1 MDNKH
6 NTRESEI
13 ETKFIEQLLKQSY
26 IYRGDI
32 KDRYDLEEN
41 FRNHFN
47 NLNRVDLSY
56 KEFANLK
63 ASIIKDNIFDVSKI
77 LRAENYMEREDGTPL
92 FYSLVNKKDWCKNEF
107 EVVNQLRINTEN
119 SYHRYDVIILI
130 NGLPIVQIE
139 LKEYATNPKRAM
151 EQIIKY
157 KNDIGNGYTNSLLC
171 FVQLFIVSNGNN
183 TFYFA
188 NNNNEYFTFNADER
202 FLPVYRYADKNNV
215 KITKLNQFTEKFLDK
230 CTLAELISKYM
241 VLVETEKKILVMRP
255 YQIEA
260 VKAILSCIEEKR
272 GNGYIWHTTGSG
284 KTLTSF
290 KASTL
295 LKADKSID
303 KCLFVVDRKDL
314 DNQTR
319 DEFNK
324 FQENCVEEN
333 TNTEKLVNRLLSDDI
348 RDKIIVTTIQKLGIA
363 IDADSKQ
370 NKKKVIRGLETFN
383 MRLQPI
389 KDKKFVIIFDEC
401 HRSQFGD
408 YHKGIKKFFPNSQ
421 LFGFTGT
428 PIFVENATGLYVNQD
443 NEQLE
448 KTTESIFEKELH
460 KYTITDAIEDDNV
473 LKFHVDYY
481 DKTGRDDNIKPTAKA
496 VKLKIVD
503 VILNKHNG
511 LTHDKRFNALFATAS
526 INDAIEYYNIFKEK
540 ISENETYS
548 NMNIACIFSPP
559 AEGNKDIKQMQEDLE
574 QERKDNLENQSE
586 KKAALTEIINDYN
599 KKYSTNFDLDKF
611 DEYYTNI
618 QKRIKDQQ
626 YPNEEYSHDNKID
639 ITIVVDM
646 LLTGF
651 DSKYLNTLY
660 VDKNLKYHGL
670 IQAFSRTNRILNST
684 KPHGNI
690 VDFRNQHFEVDKAV
704 VLFSGLKKDDVE
716 GSKRIWLAKAY
727 TEVKAELEKSV
738 ENLKDFMEAQGLEF
752 EPSQVCNIKGDIAR
766 VDFINKFREIQ
777 RLLVKIDQ
785 YTEIPEEERQE
796 IENLIPEDKL
806 KGFRGEYLEL
816 AQQLKKKQDKQ
827 EESGDE
833 YIGDDKV
840 NNADF
845 DFVLFASAI
854 IDYDYIMS
862 LISKYT
868 FGEKIINEVMT
879 KEQLILFLKSYSN
892 FMDEQ
897 EDIIEFVETLEVGIG
912 LSEEEIKKA
921 YKQFKETKRNNALI
935 NLAKEFNI
943 NEKELIRIA
952 NDTIRQMSFSGDMLD
967 GLFSHDLNWKE
978 RAKLEEKLMAK
989 FIPILNKMAEGNT
1002 IRGLDAYESY

>member
-6 NTRESEI
+6 NTREAEI
-13 ETKFIEQLLKQSY
+13 ETQFIDQLVKQGY
-26 IYRGDI
+26 IYRDDI

-47 NLNRVDLSY
+47 KLNRVNLSN

-63 ASIIKDNIFDVSKI
+63 ASIIKDDIFDVSKI
-77 LRAENYMEREDGTPL
+77 LRAENYMEREDGIPL

-107 EVVNQLRINTEN
+107 EVINQLRINTEN
-119 SYHRYDVIILI
+119 SFHRYDVIILI
-130 NGLPIVQIE
+130 NGIPVVQVE

-151 EQIIKY
+151 EQIVRY

-171 FVQLFIVSNGNN
+171 FIQLFIVSNGNN

-215 KITKLNQFTEKFLDK
+215 KITKLNQFTETFLQK

-241 VLVETEKKILVMRP
+241 VLVETEKRILVMRP

-260 VKAILSCIEEKR
+260 VKAILSCIDENR

-314 DNQTR
+314 DSQTR

-324 FQENCVEEN
+324 FQKGCVEEN

-363 IDADSKQ
+363 INVGSKQ
-370 NKKKVIRGLETFN
+370 NQKKVLRGLETFN

-408 YHKGIKKFFPNSQ
+408 YHKSIERFFPNSQ

-428 PIFVENATGLYVNQD
+428 PIFEENATGLYVNQD

-448 KTTESIFEKELH
+448 KTTESVFEKELH

-481 DKTGRDDNIKPTAKA
+481 DKTNRQDNINPTARA
-496 VKLKIVD
+496 VKLKIVEA
-503 VILNKHNG
+503 ILNKHNG

-540 ISENETYS
+540 ISENEEYK
-548 NMNIACIFSPP
+548 NMHIACIFSPP

-574 QERKDNLENQSE
+574 QEREDNKINQNE
-586 KKAALTEIINDYN
+586 KKAALTEIITDYN

-618 QKRIKDQQ
+618 QKRIKEQQ

-690 VDFRNQHFEVDKAV
+690 IDFRNQQLEVDKAV

-716 GSKRIWLAKAY
+716 GSKKIWLTKTY
-727 TEVKAELEKSV
+727 TEVKAELEASV
-738 ENLKDFMEAQGLEF
+738 NNLKDFMEGQGLEF
-752 EPSQVCNIKGDIAR
+752 EPGQVCNIKGDIAR

-785 YTEIPEEERQE
+785 YTEIPEEERKE
-796 IENLIPEDKL
+796 IDNLIPEDKL

-816 AQQLKKKQDKQ
+816 AQQLKKRQDKQ
-827 EESGDE
+827 EESGE
-833 YIGDDKV
+833 TSAENEKV
-840 NNADF
+840 NDADF
-845 DFVLFASAI
+845 DFVLFASTI
-854 IDYDYIMS
+854 IDYDYIIS

-868 FGEKIINEVMT
+868 FGEKITNEVMT
-879 KEQLILFLKSYSN
+879 KEQLISLLKSYSN
-892 FMDEQ
+892 LLDEKD
-897 EDIIEFVETLEVGIG
+897 DIVDYVDTLEVGIG
-912 LSEEEIKKA
+912 LSEEEIRKG
-921 YKQFKETKRNNALI
+921 YKQFKETKRNNAI
-935 NLAKEFNI
+935 ISLAKEFSVD
-943 NEKELIRIA
+943 EKELIRIA

-978 RAKLEEKLMAK
+978 RAQLEEKLMAK
-989 FIPILNKMAEGNT
+989 LIPILTKMAEGNT
-1002 IRGLDAYESY
+1002 IRGLDAYESQ

>member
-6 NTRESEI
+6 NTREADI
-13 ETKFIEQLLKQSY
+13 EAQFIDQLVKQGY
-26 IYRGDI
+26 IYRDDI

-47 NLNRVDLSY
+47 KLNRVNLSN

-63 ASIIKDNIFDVSKI
+63 ASIIKDDIFDVSKI

-107 EVVNQLRINTEN
+107 EVINQLRINTEN
-119 SYHRYDVIILI
+119 SFHRYDVIILI
-130 NGLPIVQIE
+130 NGIPVVQVE

-151 EQIIKY
+151 EQIVRY

-171 FVQLFIVSNGNN
+171 FIQLFIVSNGNN

-215 KITKLNQFTEKFLDK
+215 KITKLNQFTETFLQK

-241 VLVETEKKILVMRP
+241 VLVETEKRILVMRP

-260 VKAILSCIEEKR
+260 VKAILSCIDENR

-314 DNQTR
+314 DSQTR

-324 FQENCVEEN
+324 FQKGCVEEN

-363 IDADSKQ
+363 IDVGSKQ
-370 NKKKVIRGLETFN
+370 NQKKVLRGLETFN

-408 YHKGIKKFFPNSQ
+408 YHKSIERFFPNSQ

-428 PIFVENATGLYVNQD
+428 PIFEENATGLYVNQD

-448 KTTESIFEKELH
+448 KTTESVFEKELH

-481 DKTGRDDNIKPTAKA
+481 DKTNRQDNINPTARA
-496 VKLKIVD
+496 VKLKIVEA
-503 VILNKHNG
+503 ILNKHNG

-540 ISENETYS
+540 ISENEEYK
-548 NMNIACIFSPP
+548 NMHIACIFSPP

-574 QERKDNLENQSE
+574 QEREDNKINQNE
-586 KKAALTEIINDYN
+586 KKAALTEIITDYN

-618 QKRIKDQQ
+618 QKRIKEQQ

-690 VDFRNQHFEVDKAV
+690 IDFRNQQLEVDKAV

-716 GSKRIWLAKAY
+716 GSKKIWLTKTY
-727 TEVKAELEKSV
+727 TEVKAELEASV
-738 ENLKDFMEAQGLEF
+738 NNLKDFMEGQGLEF

-785 YTEIPEEERQE
+785 YTEIPEEERKE
-796 IENLIPEDKL
+796 IDNLIPEDKL

-816 AQQLKKKQDKQ
+816 AQQLKKRQDKQ
-827 EESGDE
+827 EESGE
-833 YIGDDKV
+833 TSAENEKV
-840 NNADF
+840 NDADF
-845 DFVLFASAI
+845 DFVLFASTI
-854 IDYDYIMS
+854 IDYDYIIS

-868 FGEKIINEVMT
+868 FGEKITNEVMT
-879 KEQLILFLKSYSN
+879 KEQLVSLLKSYSN
-892 FMDEQ
+892 LLDEKD
-897 EDIIEFVETLEVGIG
+897 DIVDYVDTLEVGIG
-912 LSEEEIKKA
+912 LSEEEIRKG
-921 YKQFKETKRNNALI
+921 YKQFKETKRNNAI
-935 NLAKEFNI
+935 ISLAKEFSVD
-943 NEKELIRIA
+943 EKELIRIA

-967 GLFSHDLNWKE
+967 GLFSRDLNWKE
-978 RAKLEEKLMAK
+978 RAQLEEKLMAQ

-1002 IRGLDAYESY
+1002 IRGLDAYESQ

>member
-6 NTRESEI
+6 NTREAEI
-13 ETKFIEQLLKQSY
+13 ETQFIDQLVKQGY
-26 IYRGDI
+26 IYRDDI

-47 NLNRVDLSY
+47 KLNRVNLSN

-63 ASIIKDNIFDVSKI
+63 ASIIKDDIFDVSKI
-77 LRAENYMEREDGTPL
+77 LRAENYMEREDGIPL

-107 EVVNQLRINTEN
+107 EVINQLRINTEN
-119 SYHRYDVIILI
+119 SFHRYDVIILI
-130 NGLPIVQIE
+130 NGIPVVQVE

-151 EQIIKY
+151 EQIVRY

-171 FVQLFIVSNGNN
+171 FIQLFIVSNGNN

-215 KITKLNQFTEKFLDK
+215 KITKLNQFTETFLQK

-241 VLVETEKKILVMRP
+241 VLVETEKRILVMRP

-260 VKAILSCIEEKR
+260 VKAILSCIDENR

-314 DNQTR
+314 DSQTR

-324 FQENCVEEN
+324 FQKGCVEEN

-363 IDADSKQ
+363 INVGSKQ
-370 NKKKVIRGLETFN
+370 NQKKVLRGLETFN

-408 YHKGIKKFFPNSQ
+408 YHKSIERFFPNSQ

-428 PIFVENATGLYVNQD
+428 PIFEENATGLYVNQD

-448 KTTESIFEKELH
+448 KTTESVFEKELH

-481 DKTGRDDNIKPTAKA
+481 DKTNRQDNINPTARA
-496 VKLKIVD
+496 VKLKIVEA
-503 VILNKHNG
+503 ILNKHNG

-540 ISENETYS
+540 ISENEEYK
-548 NMNIACIFSPP
+548 NMHIACIFSPP

-574 QERKDNLENQSE
+574 QEREDNKINQNE
-586 KKAALTEIINDYN
+586 KKAALTEIITDYN

-618 QKRIKDQQ
+618 QKRIKEQQ

-690 VDFRNQHFEVDKAV
+690 IDFRNQQLEVDKAV

-716 GSKRIWLAKAY
+716 GSKKIWLTKTY
-727 TEVKAELEKSV
+727 TEVKAELEASV
-738 ENLKDFMEAQGLEF
+738 NNLKDFMEGQGLEF

-785 YTEIPEEERQE
+785 YTEIPEEERKE
-796 IENLIPEDKL
+796 IDNLIPEDKL

-816 AQQLKKKQDKQ
+816 AQQLKKRQDKQ
-827 EESGDE
+827 EESGE
-833 YIGDDKV
+833 TSAENEKV
-840 NNADF
+840 NDADF
-845 DFVLFASAI
+845 DFVLFASTI
-854 IDYDYIMS
+854 IDYDYIIS

-868 FGEKIINEVMT
+868 FGEKITNEVMT
-879 KEQLILFLKSYSN
+879 KEQLISLLKSYSN
-892 FMDEQ
+892 LLDEKD
-897 EDIIEFVETLEVGIG
+897 DIVDYVDTLEVGIG
-912 LSEEEIKKA
+912 LSEEEIRKG
-921 YKQFKETKRNNALI
+921 YKQFKETKRNNAI
-935 NLAKEFNI
+935 ISLAKEFSVD
-943 NEKELIRIA
+943 EKELIRIA

-978 RAKLEEKLMAK
+978 RAQLEEKLMAK
-989 FIPILNKMAEGNT
+989 FIPILTKMAEGNT
-1002 IRGLDAYESY
+1002 IRGLDAYESQ

>member
-6 NTRESEI
+6 NTREADI
-13 ETKFIEQLLKQSY
+13 ETKFIEQLVKQGY
-26 IYRGDI
+26 VYRSDI

-41 FRNHFN
+41 FKKHFN
-47 NLNRVDLSY
+47 ILNRVNLSD

-63 ASIIKDNIFDVSKI
+63 ANIIKDNIFDVSKI
-77 LRAENYMEREDGTPL
+77 LRAENYMEREDGTPF

-171 FVQLFIVSNGNN
+171 FIQLFIVSNGNN

-202 FLPVYRYADKNNV
+202 FLPVYRYADKDNV
-215 KITKLNQFTEKFLDK
+215 KITKLTQFTEKFLDK

-241 VLVETEKKILVMRP
+241 VLVETEKRILVMRP
-255 YQIEA
+255 YQIAA

-314 DNQTR
+314 DSQTR

-348 RDKIIVTTIQKLGIA
+348 KDKIIVTTIQKLGIA
-363 IDADSKQ
+363 IDVGSKQ

-408 YHKGIKKFFPNSQ
+408 YHKSIERFFPNSQ

-428 PIFVENATGLYVNQD
+428 PIFEENATGIYVNQD

-448 KTTESIFEKELH
+448 KTTESVFEKELH

-496 VKLKIVD
+496 VKLNIVEA
-503 VILNKHNG
+503 ILNKHNG

-540 ISENETYS
+540 ISENDTYS

-574 QERKDNLENQSE
+574 QEKKDNLENQSE
-586 KKAALTEIINDYN
+586 KKAALTEIINNYN
-599 KKYSTNFDLDKF
+599 KKYSTNFNLDKF

-626 YPNEEYSHDNKID
+626 YPNEEYAHSNKID
-639 ITIVVDM
+639 IIIVVDM

-660 VDKNLKYHGL
+660 VDKNLRYHGL

-690 VDFRNQHFEVDKAV
+690 VDFRNQHIEVDKAV

-716 GSKRIWLAKAY
+716 GSKRIWLTKTY
-727 TEVKAELEKSV
+727 TEVKAELEESV
-738 ENLKDFMEAQGLEF
+738 SNLKDFMEEQGLEF
-752 EPSQVCNIKGDIAR
+752 EPSEVCNIKGDIAR

-785 YTEIPEEERQE
+785 YTEIPEEEKEE
-796 IENLIPEDKL
+796 IKNLIPEDEL
-806 KGFRGEYLEL
+806 KGFRGAYLEL

-827 EESGDE
+827 EESGETSAEDE
-833 YIGDDKV
+833 KV

-845 DFVLFASAI
+845 DFVLFASTI
-854 IDYDYIMS
+854 IDYDYIIL

-868 FGEKIINEVMT
+868 FGEKITNEVMT
-879 KEQLILFLKSYSN
+879 KEQLVSLLKSYSN
-892 FMDEQ
+892 LLDEKD
-897 EDIIEFVETLEVGIG
+897 DIVDYVDTLEVGIG
-912 LSEEEIKKA
+912 LSEEEIRKG
-921 YKQFKETKRNNALI
+921 YKQFKETKRNNAI
-935 NLAKEFNI
+935 ISLAKEFNI

-978 RAKLEEKLMAK
+978 RAKLEEALMEKL
-989 FIPILNKMAEGNT
+989 IPILNKMAKDNP
-1002 IRGLDAYESY
+1002 IRGLDAYES

>member
-1 MDNKH
+1 
-6 NTRESEI
+6 
-13 ETKFIEQLLKQSY
+13 
-26 IYRGDI
+26 
-32 KDRYDLEEN
+32 
-41 FRNHFN
+41 
-47 NLNRVDLSY
+47 
-56 KEFANLK
+56 
-63 ASIIKDNIFDVSKI
+63 
-77 LRAENYMEREDGTPL
+77 
-92 FYSLVNKKDWCKNEF
+92 
-107 EVVNQLRINTEN
+107 
-119 SYHRYDVIILI
+119 
-130 NGLPIVQIE
+130 
-139 LKEYATNPKRAM
+139 
-151 EQIIKY
+151 
-157 KNDIGNGYTNSLLC
+157 
-171 FVQLFIVSNGNN
+171 
-183 TFYFA
+183 
-188 NNNNEYFTFNADER
+188 
-202 FLPVYRYADKNNV
+202 
-215 KITKLNQFTEKFLDK
+215 
-230 CTLAELISKYM
+230 M
-241 VLVETEKKILVMRP
+241 VLVETEKRILVMRP
-255 YQIEA
+255 YQIAA

-314 DNQTR
+314 DSQTR

-348 RDKIIVTTIQKLGIA
+348 KDKIIVTTIQKLGIA
-363 IDADSKQ
+363 IDVGSKQ

-408 YHKGIKKFFPNSQ
+408 YHKSIKKFFPNSQ

-428 PIFVENATGLYVNQD
+428 PIFEENATGIYVNQD

-448 KTTESIFEKELH
+448 KTTESVFEKELH

-496 VKLKIVD
+496 VKLKIVEA
-503 VILNKHNG
+503 ILNKHNS

-540 ISENETYS
+540 ISENATYS

-574 QERKDNLENQSE
+574 QEKKDNLENQSE

-599 KKYSTNFDLDKF
+599 KKYSTNFNLDKF

-626 YPNEEYSHDNKID
+626 YPNEEYAHSNKID
-639 ITIVVDM
+639 IIIVVDM

-660 VDKNLKYHGL
+660 VDKNLRYHGL

-690 VDFRNQHFEVDKAV
+690 VDFRNQHLEVDKAV

-716 GSKRIWLAKAY
+716 GSKRIWLTKTY
-727 TEVKAELEKSV
+727 TEVKAELEESV
-738 ENLKDFMEAQGLEF
+738 SNLKDFMEEQGLEF
-752 EPSQVCNIKGDIAR
+752 EPSEVCNIKGDIAR

-785 YTEIPEEERQE
+785 YTEIPEEEKEE
-796 IENLIPEDKL
+796 IKNLIPEDEL
-806 KGFRGEYLEL
+806 RGFRGAYLEL
-816 AQQLKKKQDKQ
+816 AQQLKKKQDKKEEIG
-827 EESGDE
+827 EES
-833 YIGDDKV
+833 IGDNKV

-845 DFVLFASAI
+845 DFVLFASTI
-854 IDYDYIMS
+854 IDYDYIIS
-862 LISKYT
+862 LISRYT
-868 FGEKIINEVMT
+868 YGEKFTDEVMT
-879 KEQLILFLKSYSN
+879 KEQLVLLLKSSSN
-892 FMDEQ
+892 LLDEKD
-897 EDIIEFVETLEVGIG
+897 DIVDFVDTLEVGIG
-912 LSEEEIKKA
+912 LSEEEIRKE

-935 NLAKEFNI
+935 AVAKEFNI

-967 GLFSHDLNWKE
+967 GLFPRDLNWKE
-978 RAKLEEKLMAK
+978 RAKLEEQLMAK
-989 FIPILNKMAEGNT
+989 LIPILNKMAKDNP
-1002 IRGLDAYESY
+1002 IRGLDAYDEQ

>member
-47 NLNRVDLSY
+47 NLNRVNLSD

-202 FLPVYRYADKNNV
+202 FLPVYRYADKDNV

-241 VLVETEKKILVMRP
+241 VLVETEKRILVMRP

-716 GSKRIWLAKAY
+716 GSKRIWLTKTY

-752 EPSQVCNIKGDIAR
+752 EPSQVCNIKGDISR
-766 VDFINKFREIQ
+766 VDFINKFREVQ

-827 EESGDE
+827 EESGE
-833 YIGDDKV
+833 KSAGDDKV

-967 GLFSHDLNWKE
+967 GLFSDRLNWKE

-989 FIPILNKMAEGNT
+989 LIPILNKMAEGHT

>member
-6 NTRESEI
+6 NTREAEI
-13 ETKFIEQLLKQSY
+13 EAQFIDQLVKQGY
-26 IYRGDI
+26 IYRDDI

-47 NLNRVDLSY
+47 KLNRVNLSN

-63 ASIIKDNIFDVSKI
+63 ASIIKDDIFDVSKI

-130 NGLPIVQIE
+130 NGIPVVQVE

-151 EQIIKY
+151 EQIVKY

-171 FVQLFIVSNGNN
+171 FIQLFIVSNGNN

-215 KITKLNQFTEKFLDK
+215 KITKLNQFTETFLQK

-241 VLVETEKKILVMRP
+241 VLVETEKRILVMRP

-260 VKAILSCIEEKR
+260 VKAILSCIDENR

-314 DNQTR
+314 DSQTR

-324 FQENCVEEN
+324 FQKGCVEEN

-363 IDADSKQ
+363 IDVGSKQ
-370 NKKKVIRGLETFN
+370 NQKKVLRGLETFN

-408 YHKGIKKFFPNSQ
+408 YHKSIERFFPNSQ

-428 PIFVENATGLYVNQD
+428 PIFEENATGLYVNQD

-448 KTTESIFEKELH
+448 KTTESVFEKELH

-481 DKTGRDDNIKPTAKA
+481 DKTNRQDNINPTARA
-496 VKLKIVD
+496 VKLKIVEA
-503 VILNKHNG
+503 ILNKHNG

-540 ISENETYS
+540 ISENEEYK
-548 NMNIACIFSPP
+548 NMHIACIFSPP

-574 QERKDNLENQSE
+574 QEREDNKINQNE
-586 KKAALTEIINDYN
+586 KKAALTEIITDYN

-618 QKRIKDQQ
+618 QKRIKEQQ

-690 VDFRNQHFEVDKAV
+690 IDFRNQQLEVDKAV

-716 GSKRIWLAKAY
+716 GSKKIWLTKTY
-727 TEVKAELEKSV
+727 TEVKAELEASV
-738 ENLKDFMEAQGLEF
+738 NNLKDFMEGQGLEF

-777 RLLVKIDQ
+777 RILVKIDQ
-785 YTEIPEEERQE
+785 YTEIPEEERKE
-796 IENLIPEDKL
+796 IDNLIPEDKL

-816 AQQLKKKQDKQ
+816 AQQLKKQQDKQ
-827 EESGDE
+827 EESGE
-833 YIGDDKV
+833 TSAENEKV
-840 NNADF
+840 NDADF
-845 DFVLFASAI
+845 DFVLFASTI
-854 IDYDYIMS
+854 IDYDYIIS

-868 FGEKIINEVMT
+868 FGEKITNEVMT
-879 KEQLILFLKSYSN
+879 KEQLISLLKSYSN
-892 FMDEQ
+892 LLDEKD
-897 EDIIEFVETLEVGIG
+897 DIVDYVDTLEVGIG
-912 LSEEEIKKA
+912 LNEEEIRKG
-921 YKQFKETKRNNALI
+921 YKQFKETKRNNAI
-935 NLAKEFNI
+935 ISLAKEFSVD
-943 NEKELIRIA
+943 EKELIRIA

-967 GLFSHDLNWKE
+967 GLFSRDLNWKE
-978 RAKLEEKLMAK
+978 RAQLEEKLMAQ
-989 FIPILNKMAEGNT
+989 FIPILYKMAEGNT
-1002 IRGLDAYESY
+1002 IRGLDAYESQ